1 MIFKLVGRESVDY
14 TSKKTNEQVEGL
26 KLHVLAAKGSN
37 KRVEGCA
44 VETIWISKRSDL
56 YKMAA
61 ELPID
66 TNIDCSYNRWGSVDN
81 FQVLK

>member
-1 MIFKLVGRESVDY
+1 MVFKFVGRELVDY

-26 KLHVLAAKGSN
+26 KLHVIGAKNSN

-44 VETIWISKRSDL
+44 VETMWISKRSDL
-56 YKMAA
+56 YKMAL

-66 TNIDCSYNRWGSVDN
+66 TNIDCTYNRWGNVDN
-81 FQVLK
+81 FRVLK